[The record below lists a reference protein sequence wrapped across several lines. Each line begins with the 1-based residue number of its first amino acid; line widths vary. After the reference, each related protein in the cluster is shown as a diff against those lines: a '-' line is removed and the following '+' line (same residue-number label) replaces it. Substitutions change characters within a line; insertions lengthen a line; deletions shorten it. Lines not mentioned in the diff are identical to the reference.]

1 MRAPLRGLICLLT
14 LASLEPAVHAE
25 DSISIF
31 GNYWKERSTRVIAP
45 MMRVTKDLPDGWQVD
60 ATYLVDQITSASGAF
75 TATDEPFSEY
85 RNEVRLAVSKELFGA
100 LTPSLNARYSTESDY
115 TSIGFGGDLSLAL
128 FQKDLVLR
136 VYLQHYLDDV
146 RQRERP
152 GFEDT
157 LDTTLIGVSASQVLA
172 RDLVVGGAFESQLLS
187 GFTEN
192 PYRVENHPRS
202 RHRFSISA
210 WARYLFE
217 PTFTTVRGTY
227 RIYFDDWALLAHS
240 VDLELTQRLSRH
252 FDLAPR
258 FRIHTQ
264 DGVYFTELQDG
275 FVTADPKLMN
285 FASRLYQLTLRWNMW
300 ALEDSFL
307 ELFAPAST
315 QFSYGYLD
323 QDNAYGPAH
332 IAQLGWF
339 WPF

>member
-1 MRAPLRGLICLLT
+1 MSARRLAAGLFALALLT
-14 LASLEPAVHAE
+14 PAARAE
-25 DSISIF
+25 DSISVF
-31 GNYWKERSTRVIAP
+31 GHYWKERSTRVIAP

-100 LTPSLNARYSTESDY
+100 LTPSLNLRYSTESDY
-115 TSIGFGGDLSLAL
+115 TSVGLGGDLSLAL
-128 FQKDLVLR
+128 FQKDTLLR
-136 VYLQHYLDDV
+136 AYFQHFWDDV

-152 GFEDT
+152 GFEDA
-157 LDTTLIGVSASQVLA
+157 LYTTLLGASVSQVLS
-172 RDLVVGGAFESQLLS
+172 RSLVVGGAFEAQLLR

-192 PYRVENHPRS
+192 PYRVENHPRA
-202 RHRFSISA
+202 RHRFSLSA

-217 PTFTTVRGTY
+217 PTHTAARATY
-227 RIYFDDWALLAHS
+227 RLYFDDWDLLAHS
-240 VDLELTQRLSRH
+240 VDLELTQRLGRH

-264 DGVYFTELQDG
+264 DGVFFTELRDG
-275 FVTADPKLMN
+275 FVTADPKLMT
-285 FASRLYQLTLRWNMW
+285 FASRLYQLTFRWNMH

-307 ELFAPAST
+307 ELFASGST
-315 QFSYGYLD
+315 QLSYGYLD
-323 QDNAYGPAH
+323 QDNAFGPAH
-332 IAQLGWF
+332 IVQLGWF